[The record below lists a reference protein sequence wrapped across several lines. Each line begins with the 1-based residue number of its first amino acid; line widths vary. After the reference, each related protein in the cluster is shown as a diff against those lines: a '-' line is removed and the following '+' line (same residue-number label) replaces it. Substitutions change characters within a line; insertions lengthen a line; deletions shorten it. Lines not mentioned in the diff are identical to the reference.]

1 MKMVNI
7 MNYKII
13 IYAIMILLSTFIVSG
28 LNINGILKKNKKV
41 EANLFIISLIMIM
54 SYLLTNF
61 IIDFIEIL
69 SFK

>member
-1 MKMVNI
+1 

-13 IYAIMILLSTFIVSG
+13 IYAVMILLSTFIVSG
-28 LNINGILKKNKKV
+28 LNINGIFKKNKKV

-61 IIDFIEIL
+61 VFDFIEIL
-69 SFK
+69 PFK

>member
-1 MKMVNI
+1 

-13 IYAIMILLSTFIVSG
+13 IYCVMILLSTFIVSG
-28 LNINGILKKNKKV
+28 LNINELFKKNHKI
-41 EANLFIISLIMIM
+41 EARLFIVVLIVSM

-61 IIDFIEIL
+61 VTDIIGIM

>member
-1 MKMVNI
+1 
-7 MNYKII
+7 
-13 IYAIMILLSTFIVSG
+13 MILLSTFIVSG
-28 LNINGILKKNKKV
+28 LNINGIFKKNKKV

>member
-1 MKMVNI
+1 

-28 LNINGILKKNKKV
+28 LNINEIFKKNKKV

>member
-28 LNINGILKKNKKV
+28 LNINGIFKKNKKV